1 MITYTGYKQYP
12 QPTNNDN
19 AHPLL
24 PNPPIGLP
32 LETIMSLSEDTRQL
46 YDLIYDYCT
55 YSSDPQYQTLH
66 TFRVRIARIENTV
79 ERDILIAY
87 FNNDPAIKW
96 NGMTEAPYEYYAKP
110 Y

>member
-12 QPTNNDN
+12 QPTDNDN
-19 AHPLL
+19 THPLL

-66 TFRVRIARIENTV
+66 KFRVRIARIENTV